1 LVGLWKGGKKMEIEN
16 PIILGKE
23 EEPDLIGYDIFD
35 NAIYTGDEIL
45 VYYDDVYLK
54 EELSTDAV
62 EILKRL
68 GCEERVAV
76 KE

>member
-1 LVGLWKGGKKMEIEN
+1 VGLWKGGKKMEIEN

>member
-1 LVGLWKGGKKMEIEN
+1 MEIEN
-16 PIILGKE
+16 PIVLGKE
-23 EEPDLIGYDIFD
+23 EEPDLIGYDVFE
-35 NAIYTGDEIL
+35 NEIYTGDEIL